1 MSETDVDAWFDQLN
15 QNLGYK
21 DTSREAWKKSAQR
34 ASGMQSKILAFLG
47 DKGALGGTDEEMDIA
62 FDTASTRS
70 NRPTRLALV
79 EEGMVRDSGE
89 RRLTASLSQAIVWE
103 LTPDDEIDAQKVDM
117 RVRGLRKEIKKRLG
131 NLDID
136 RLNQL
141 SDILDDW
148 EASGF

>member
-1 MSETDVDAWFDQLN
+1 
-15 QNLGYK
+15 
-21 DTSREAWKKSAQR
+21 
-34 ASGMQSKILAFLG
+34 
-47 DKGALGGTDEEMDIA
+47 MDIA
-62 FDTASTRS
+62 FDTTTTRS

-79 EEGMVRDSGE
+79 EEGLVRDSGE

-103 LTPDDEIDAQKVDM
+103 LTPDDEIDAQKADM

-131 NLDID
+131 NLAID

-141 SDILDDW
+141 SNILDDW

>member
-1 MSETDVDAWFDQLN
+1 MSETDVDVWFDQLD

-34 ASGMQSKILAFLG
+34 ASGMRSKILVFLG
-47 DKGALGGTDEEMDIA
+47 DRGALGGTDEEMDTA
-62 FDTASTRS
+62 FNTAATRS
-70 NRPTRLALV
+70 NRPTRLSLV
-79 EEGMVRDSGE
+79 EDGLVRASGE

-103 LTPDDEIDAQKVDM
+103 LTPDDEIDVQKTSM
-117 RVRGLRKEIKKRLG
+117 RVRGLRKEIKKRMG
-131 NLDID
+131 NLNID

-141 SDILDDW
+141 SNILDDW